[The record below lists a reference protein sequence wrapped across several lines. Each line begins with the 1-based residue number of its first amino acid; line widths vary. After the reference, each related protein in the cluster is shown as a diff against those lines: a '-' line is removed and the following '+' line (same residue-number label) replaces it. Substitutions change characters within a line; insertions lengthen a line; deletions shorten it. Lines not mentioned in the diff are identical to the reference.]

1 MSTSSK
7 EIRARDIEDGKLY
20 GQLDKEGNFLHG
32 VVVANMGSLGG
43 DNNLYTLMFVD
54 VGKVYKPSKV
64 KVLRGEH
71 KPAVIA
77 EWLGRHNYTDM
88 SRKEITLPPA
98 MLC

>member
-1 MSTSSK
+1 MSTKSK

-20 GQLDKEGNFLHG
+20 GQLDKAGNFLHG
-32 VVVANMGSLGG
+32 VVVANMESLGG
-43 DNNLYTLMFVD
+43 DNSLYTLMFVD

-64 KVLRGEH
+64 KILQGKH
-71 KPAVIA
+71 KPRVIA